1 MPATIQALSALPA
14 LALEARGVSK
24 SHLMEGTRVEVLH
37 SVSLA
42 IAKGD
47 FVAITGASGSG
58 KSTLLSLL
66 GTLDTPTSGDVIIN
80 GRRTGDL
87 APNALA
93 SFRNAHIG
101 FVFQHFHLM
110 PRTKAIDQ
118 VMLPALYCRDRL
130 QTSIHHAARDRL
142 KDVGLEDY
150 ERHMPSQLS
159 GGQQQ
164 RVAIARAL
172 VNSPDLILA
181 DEPTGALD
189 QASGH
194 EIMGLMQRLND
205 GGMTIVVVTHDAAV
219 ARYAKRIISMRDGKI
234 VANESTQTV
243 PARLR
248 ALS

>member
-1 MPATIQALSALPA
+1 MTAIPAVSASPA
-14 LALEARGVSK
+14 LALEALNVSK
-24 SHLMEGTRVEVLH
+24 SHLMERTRVEVLH
-37 SVSLA
+37 GVSLA

-47 FVAITGASGSG
+47 FVAITGPSGSG

-66 GTLDTPTSGDVIIN
+66 GTLDTPTTGDVIIN

-130 QTSIHHAARDRL
+130 ETPMQQTARDRL
-142 KDVGLEDY
+142 KDVGLAGY

-172 VNSPDLILA
+172 FNSPDLILA

-189 QASGH
+189 QASGN

-219 ARYAKRIISMRDGKI
+219 ARYAGRIIRMRDGQI
-234 VANESTQTV
+234 VANESTQTA

-248 ALS
+248 TLA